1 MARDS
6 ALTRDRAL
14 VVVSE
19 NTSATTA
26 NSQTGQPN
34 TEDIN
39 QQILEVSLQFY
50 NYNHILTLHKKTSP
64 AEERA
69 RISKAKIMA
78 DISGEKQGIRVTT

>member
-39 QQILEVSLQFY
+39 QQILEVSFQFY
-50 NYNHILTLHKKTSP
+50 NYKHILTLHTKTSP

-69 RISKAKIMA
+69 RISKAKTMA

>member
-6 ALTRDRAL
+6 ALARDRAL

-19 NTSATTA
+19 NAATT

-39 QQILEVSLQFY
+39 QQILEVSVVSF
-50 NYNHILTLHKKTSP
+50 
-64 AEERA
+64 
-69 RISKAKIMA
+69 
-78 DISGEKQGIRVTT
+78 

>member
-1 MARDS
+1 MFDFISLIEMARDS
-6 ALTRDRAL
+6 ALTRDRSL

-50 NYNHILTLHKKTSP
+50 NYKTYFNFTYKNFTS
-64 AEERA
+64 
-69 RISKAKIMA
+69 
-78 DISGEKQGIRVTT
+78 